1 MLVICKLFHFFP
13 FLLHSKAPWVQD
25 IKRYINK
32 VIIVITINF
41 VSRNIGLNC
50 RIASVAFSF
59 VLKESNYNR
68 RLKFFSWISV
78 NRSFRER
85 AITNNQK
92 CPDSKTVNKPEVVGG
107 YLNQCNTWQ
116 LSWPFPIV
124 NFHLPECSFPTLHTR
139 RRFQPDIWTF
149 LLPSRT
155 LCHWL
160 NGQCSRTC
168 CWSLAVSGAVR
179 DDAGLM
185 PDTNKISKL
194 SGEWVQAFGATLN
207 NGRHGYHWPIITNT
221 CPPKR
226 SQKLLRGNV
235 VPIPRNTL
243 NS

>member
-1 MLVICKLFHFFP
+1 M
-13 FLLHSKAPWVQD
+13 
-25 IKRYINK
+25 
-32 VIIVITINF
+32 
-41 VSRNIGLNC
+41 
-50 RIASVAFSF
+50 
-59 VLKESNYNR
+59 
-68 RLKFFSWISV
+68 
-78 NRSFRER
+78 
-85 AITNNQK
+85 TNNQK

-116 LSWPFPIV
+116 LSWLFPIV

-207 NGRHGYHWPIITNT
+207 NDCHGYHWPIITNT

-226 SQKLLRGNV
+226 SQKLLRGNL

-243 NS
+243 HS